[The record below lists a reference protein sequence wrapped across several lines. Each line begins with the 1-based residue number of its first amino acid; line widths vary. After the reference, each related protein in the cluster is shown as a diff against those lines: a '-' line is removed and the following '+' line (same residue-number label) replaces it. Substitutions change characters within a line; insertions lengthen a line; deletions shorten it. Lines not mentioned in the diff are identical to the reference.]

1 MIISDLAKLA
11 RHYDPA
17 RRTDLMVSTRR
28 NRKVS
33 TDMDAML
40 RNFTGKYG
48 PIAPAQAYFDN
59 ITYGSTSATATNS
72 VANTW
77 AYQAALQQQMSSQ
90 LLSQYGQT

>member
-48 PIAPAQAYFDN
+48 P
-59 ITYGSTSATATNS
+59 TNS